1 MKFKNTNDEW
11 GSRAL
16 RLTDKAGVT
25 LEVMHVDDDNP
36 FPVLI
41 SVKDHDKSEDIFG
54 LSRPK
59 ALKLAWAIIDE
70 LALAHLKSKEIA

>member
-1 MKFKNTNDEW
+1 MKFKNTNDRW

-16 RLTDKAGVT
+16 RLTDKEGVT
-25 LEVMHVDDDNP
+25 LEVMHVDDDRP
-36 FPVLI
+36 FPVMI
-41 SVKDHDKSEDIFG
+41 SVKDHDESEDIFG

-70 LALAHLKSKEIA
+70 MICYNTSQI